1 MSLEG
6 SQVQI
11 FTTNFKVEE
20 PDELSDEMRLNNIQT
35 QFIRDSQ
42 LIAEANED
50 ERGLLDFTIK
60 NDDKGV
66 ASQKQSLIE
75 IDLHISHEE
84 IVKMRN
90 KMLLDRKNFTVLDSM
105 QVIKKGKLAS
115 IHKATLKGEDCVCK
129 LIKNER
135 INNFIIE
142 GFLEILC
149 KLK

>member
-20 PDELSDEMRLNNIQT
+20 PDELSDDMRLNNIQT
-35 QFIRDSQ
+35 QFVSDSQ
-42 LIAEANED
+42 LIPEADED
-50 ERGLLDFTIK
+50 ERGLLDFSIK
-60 NDDKGV
+60 NDDKGL
-66 ASQKQSLIE
+66 ASQQQSLIE
-75 IDLHISHEE
+75 IDLNISHEE
-84 IVKMRN
+84 VVKMRN
-90 KMLLDRKNFTVLDSM
+90 KMLIERKNFTILETM

-115 IHKATLKGEDCVCK
+115 IHKATLKGEECLCK
-129 LIKNER
+129 IIKNER

-142 GFLEILC
+142 GFLEMLC